1 MKRIFPLLIA
11 TLTASLLFSS
21 CSAKAKT
28 LETETLETESM
39 TEDHEGSAAMSYD
52 PFSLLTI
59 AGDYTL
65 TAEAGFRSD
74 FFESYECQSTGDM
87 LDAIARYILR
97 VNDVD
102 TSEFEFDSE
111 TGAFV
116 MRSDDEED
124 VRKAAEILTREIN
137 RDEVLIAAM
146 ESDEVRE
153 ELELSRK
160 ISDIVSKIMSE
171 SEEPLSAE
179 EFLEQFNALYTDD

>member
-28 LETETLETESM
+28 LETESM
-39 TEDHEGSAAMSYD
+39 TEDHEGSTAMSYD
-52 PFSLLTI
+52 PFALFLI
-59 AGDYTL
+59 DGDYTL

-124 VRKAAEILTREIN
+124 IRKAAEILTREIN